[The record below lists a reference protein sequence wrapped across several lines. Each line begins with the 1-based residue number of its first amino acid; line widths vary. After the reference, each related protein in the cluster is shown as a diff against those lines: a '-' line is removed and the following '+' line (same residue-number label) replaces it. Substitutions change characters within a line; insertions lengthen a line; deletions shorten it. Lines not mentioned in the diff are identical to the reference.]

1 MKEVYNAL
9 SKREK
14 QLLYILLVFLL
25 VMAGWFFAIK
35 PSLENYRK
43 QKNLLSQKETTLAE
57 LKSQLTQYQ
66 NAPSQLAAQT
76 QTYKSLTK
84 KYYKVLKNEKISEMF
99 TDEIKSANLT
109 PTNLTI
115 SDAQDDVS
123 SSNNTTNSSSSSS
136 SSTTST
142 NTQAASSTNAKLVTK
157 YVDVTV
163 NGKIDQVSDLLQ
175 NIEGDTKSVGVT
187 GLSYTPAS
195 TSSDTKSED
204 SFTIQFA
211 VYMIKK

>member
-1 MKEVYNAL
+1 MKEVYSAL

-136 SSTTST
+136 SATST
-142 NTQAASSTNAKLVTK
+142 DTQAASSTNAKLVTK

-163 NGKIDQVSDLLQ
+163 NGKIDHVSDLLQ

>member
-1 MKEVYNAL
+1 MKEVYSAL

-123 SSNNTTNSSSSSS
+123 SSNNTENSSSSSS
-136 SSTTST
+136 SAMST

>member
-1 MKEVYNAL
+1 MKEVYSAL

-136 SSTTST
+136 STTST
-142 NTQAASSTNAKLVTK
+142 GTSSASSTNAKLVTK

>member
-84 KYYKVLKNEKISEMF
+84 KYYKVLRNEKISEMF

-136 SSTTST
+136 SATST
-142 NTQAASSTNAKLVTK
+142 STQAASSTNAKLVTK

>member
-1 MKEVYNAL
+1 M
-9 SKREK
+9 
-14 QLLYILLVFLL
+14 
-25 VMAGWFFAIK
+25 
-35 PSLENYRK
+35 
-43 QKNLLSQKETTLAE
+43 
-57 LKSQLTQYQ
+57 
-66 NAPSQLAAQT
+66 
-76 QTYKSLTK
+76 
-84 KYYKVLKNEKISEMF
+84 LKNEKISEMF

-136 SSTTST
+136 SATST

>member
-1 MKEVYNAL
+1 
-9 SKREK
+9 
-14 QLLYILLVFLL
+14 
-25 VMAGWFFAIK
+25 
-35 PSLENYRK
+35 
-43 QKNLLSQKETTLAE
+43 
-57 LKSQLTQYQ
+57 
-66 NAPSQLAAQT
+66 LAAQT

-123 SSNNTTNSSSSSS
+123 SSNNTTNSSSSS

>member
-1 MKEVYNAL
+1 MKEVYSAL

-136 SSTTST
+136 STTST
-142 NTQAASSTNAKLVTK
+142 DTSSASSTNAKLVTK

>member
-1 MKEVYNAL
+1 MKEVYSAL

-123 SSNNTTNSSSSSS
+123 SSNNTENSSSSSS
-136 SSTTST
+136 SATST
-142 NTQAASSTNAKLVTK
+142 DTQAASSTNAKLVTK

>member
-1 MKEVYNAL
+1 MKEVYSAL

-123 SSNNTTNSSSSSS
+123 SSNNTENSSSSSS
-136 SSTTST
+136 STMST

-211 VYMIKK
+211 IYMIKK

>member
-1 MKEVYNAL
+1 MKEVYSAL

-136 SSTTST
+136 SATST

-187 GLSYTPAS
+187 GLSYTSAS

>member
-1 MKEVYNAL
+1 MKEVYSAL

-123 SSNNTTNSSSSSS
+123 SSNNTANSSSSSS
-136 SSTTST
+136 SATST

-211 VYMIKK
+211 VYMIKE

>member
-1 MKEVYNAL
+1 MKEVYSAL

-136 SSTTST
+136 SATST
-142 NTQAASSTNAKLVTK
+142 DTQAASSTNAKLVTK

-195 TSSDTKSED
+195 TSSDTKNED

>member
-25 VMAGWFFAIK
+25 VMAGWFLAIK

-76 QTYKSLTK
+76 RTYKSLTK

-123 SSNNTTNSSSSSS
+123 NSNNNTTNSSSSSS
-136 SSTTST
+136 TSSSTSSTS
-142 NTQAASSTNAKLVTK
+142 QTNAKLVTK

>member
-1 MKEVYNAL
+1 MKEVYSAL

-123 SSNNTTNSSSSSS
+123 NSNNNTTNSSSSSS
-136 SSTTST
+136 TSSSTSSTS
-142 NTQAASSTNAKLVTK
+142 QTNAKLVTK

>member
-1 MKEVYNAL
+1 MKEVYSAL

-123 SSNNTTNSSSSSS
+123 SSNNTSNSSSSSS
-136 SSTTST
+136 SATST
-142 NTQAASSTNAKLVTK
+142 DTQAASSTNAKLVTK

>member
-1 MKEVYNAL
+1 MKEVYSAL

-136 SSTTST
+136 STTST
-142 NTQAASSTNAKLVTK
+142 DTSSASSTNAKLVTK

-204 SFTIQFA
+204 SFPIQFA

>member
-136 SSTTST
+136 SATST
-142 NTQAASSTNAKLVTK
+142 DTQAASSTNAKLVTK

>member
-1 MKEVYNAL
+1 MKEVYSAL

-136 SSTTST
+136 SATST
-142 NTQAASSTNAKLVTK
+142 NTSSASSTNAKLVTK